1 MNSTHAPELPR
12 NASHPFSLDGKAI
25 LVVGADT
32 PTGRQAADTLA
43 RRGAQVIEQPAFTP
57 VKTAVD
63 GFLYCTASA
72 QAPMGLA
79 DITESLLHQFV
90 ASRLAAPVLAIRQL
104 MEGGLLRDG
113 ASIVLEKISFASAG
127 AQRFVSVE
135 GGLGTLAASLALECA
150 AQAIRVN
157 TITTKAFAE
166 AHDREDFAHAAVYLL
181 SPASRWVTGSDLVIT
196 GQATR

>member
-1 MNSTHAPELPR
+1 MNSAHAPALPR
-12 NASHPFSLDGKAI
+12 SASHPFSLEGKAI
-25 LVVGADT
+25 LLVGADT

-43 RRGAQVIEQPAFTP
+43 RRGAQVIEQSAFIP
-57 VKTAVD
+57 VKTALD

-72 QAPMGLA
+72 QTPMGLA
-79 DITESLLHQFV
+79 DITENLLQQFI

-104 MEGGLLRDG
+104 MEDGLLREG
-113 ASIVLEKISFASAG
+113 ASIVLEKISFANAG
-127 AQRFVSVE
+127 DHRFVSLE
-135 GGLGTLAASLALECA
+135 GGLGSLTASLALECA
-150 AQAIRVN
+150 ARGIRVN
-157 TITTKAFAE
+157 AITTKAFAE